1 VDHSL
6 PGGQKRRAHLNRR
19 AMSSLPLHG
28 ITVLALE
35 QAVAVPFA
43 TRQLADLG
51 ARIIKIE
58 RPVDGDFARTYD
70 TTVQGLA
77 SHFVWLNRSKESLT
91 LDLKR
96 PEAQVVLARLLE
108 RADVF
113 VQNLA
118 PGAADRLGLGTGDLR
133 AKHPRLIV
141 CSLSGYGSTGP
152 YATKKAYDLLVQSEV
167 GLVSITGTPD
177 TPSKVGLSIADIAGG
192 MYAYSGI
199 LTALLQRERTGQGT
213 SLEVSLFEALGE
225 WMGYAMYYT
234 FGGRQPARTGASHAT
249 IAPYGP
255 YRTRDGQE
263 VIFGIQNNR
272 EWATF
277 CTRVLQRPA
286 LVDDARFQN
295 NYLRVQHRADV
306 DAEIEGVFGD
316 LAPAEVMA
324 RLEAAQIANARLNTV
339 EQFINHPQLK
349 GRNAW
354 RQVDSPVG
362 PVRALVPPVRM
373 EDVEPIMGAIPALG
387 EHRESIL
394 AELGFDAATIER
406 WKEEGVI

>member
-1 VDHSL
+1 MPSF
-6 PGGQKRRAHLNRR
+6 
-19 AMSSLPLHG
+19 PLSG
-28 ITVLALE
+28 VTVLAIE

-51 ARIIKIE
+51 ARVIKIE
-58 RPVDGDFARTYD
+58 RPIGGDFARAYD

-96 PEAQVVLARLLE
+96 PEAQGVLARLLE

-118 PGAADRLGLGTGDLR
+118 PGAADRLGLGTEELR

-141 CSLSGYGSTGP
+141 AALSGYGSTGP
-152 YATKKAYDLLVQSEV
+152 YATKKAYDLLVQGEV
-167 GLVSITGTPD
+167 GLVSITGTPE

-192 MYAYSGI
+192 MYTYSGI
-199 LTALLQRERTGQGT
+199 LTALLQRQRTGQGT
-213 SLEVSLFEALGE
+213 ALEVSLFEALGE

-234 FGGRQPARTGASHAT
+234 FGGTPPARTGASHAT

-255 YRTRDGQE
+255 YRTRDGQ
-263 VIFGIQNNR
+263 VVFGLQNNR
-272 EWATF
+272 EWSAF
-277 CTRVLQRPA
+277 CTTVLRQPA
-286 LVDDARFQN
+286 LAADPRFGSNHQ
-295 NYLRVQHRADV
+295 RVQHRAV
-306 DAEIEGVFGD
+306 MNTEIDRVLGD
-316 LAPAEVMA
+316 LTTGEVVA
-324 RLEAAQIANARLNTV
+324 RFDAAGIASARINTV
-339 EQFINHPQLK
+339 EQFIDHPQLA
-349 GRNAW
+349 GRHAW

-373 EDVEPIMGAIPALG
+373 EDVEPMMGAIPALG
-387 EHRESIL
+387 QHRESIL
-394 AELGFDAATIER
+394 AELGFDAPTIER
-406 WKEEGVI
+406 WKQEGVI